1 MSHAEK
7 KTDRRV
13 YALAAFIVVV
23 LGGGIAG
30 LSYYAVS
37 MRTVYIDKAQI
48 QAPVVNLAPVSGGT
62 LRGIYVTPGQIV
74 PANTVVAQVGVEL
87 LKTSASGLVLSTEG
101 DVGKLVPAGQ
111 TVVELI
117 DPSALRV
124 VGQVQEDKGL
134 ADIKVGD
141 VASFT
146 VDAFGSKKFTGVV
159 DEIAPVS
166 NAGDVVFSVSDKREE
181 QDFDVKVKFDTTAN
195 PELKQGMSAKLWI
208 YKQ

>member
-1 MSHAEK
+1 MTHEK
-7 KTDRRV
+7 KQTDRRV

-37 MRTVYIDKAQI
+37 LRTVYIDKAQI
-48 QAPVVNLAPVSGGT
+48 EAPVVNLAPTAAGT
-62 LRGIYVTPGQIV
+62 LRGIYVTPGQVV

-87 LKTSASGLVLSTEG
+87 IKTTAGGLVLNTEG

-111 TVVELI
+111 TIVEVI
-117 DPSALRV
+117 DPTALRV
-124 VGQVQEDKGL
+124 VGQVQEDKGF
-134 ADIKVGD
+134 ADIKVGQP
-141 VASFT
+141 ATFT
-146 VDAFGSKKFTGVV
+146 IDAFGGKQFTGVV

-166 NAGDVVFSVSDKREE
+166 NAGDVVFSVSDKRQE
-181 QDFDVKVKFDTTAN
+181 QDFDVKIKFDTSAH
-195 PELKQGMSAKLWI
+195 PELKQGMSAKLWV